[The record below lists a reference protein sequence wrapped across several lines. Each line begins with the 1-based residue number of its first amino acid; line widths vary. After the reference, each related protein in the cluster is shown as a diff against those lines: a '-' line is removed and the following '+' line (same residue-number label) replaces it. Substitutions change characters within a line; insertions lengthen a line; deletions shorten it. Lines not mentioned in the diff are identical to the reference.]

1 MTEDYE
7 SGRIDADAFRK
18 ILIGAKRRN
27 FDIKVQIDKKL
38 AEEKRVRDELERRII
53 EMQQRRENASD
64 SWTSRNDSELAQ
76 LEKSL
81 SDLQESS
88 S

>member
-1 MTEDYE
+1 
-7 SGRIDADAFRK
+7 
-18 ILIGAKRRN
+18 LIGAKRRN